1 MNKHNTPRHLSIY
14 DGVAMSES
22 HSHRERDDNYSKVI
36 IQLAPRWR
44 IIECRNALQWI
55 IQHRSSKLLNRGHW
69 LGVSYHTSKNKL
81 IEVSIGLNL
90 LSDASIRDVLA
101 GLPETFSQSGSGTPS
116 TDNTDIRA
124 MA

>member
-1 MNKHNTPRHLSIY
+1 MVTFLNSPRHLSIY
-14 DGVAMSES
+14 DGVDIDNG

-69 LGVSYHTSKNKL
+69 LGVSYHTSRNKL
-81 IEVSIGLNL
+81 IKVSTDLNL
-90 LSDASIRDVLA
+90 LSDASMKDVLDS
-101 GLPETFSQSGSGTPS
+101 LPETISKHNKQ
-116 TDNTDIRA
+116 
-124 MA
+124 